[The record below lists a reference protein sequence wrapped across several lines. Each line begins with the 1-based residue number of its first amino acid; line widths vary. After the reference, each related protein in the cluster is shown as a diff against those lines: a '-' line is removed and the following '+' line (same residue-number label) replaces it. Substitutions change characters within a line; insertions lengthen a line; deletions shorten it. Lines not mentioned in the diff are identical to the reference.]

1 MENINNLQSPLI
13 NEGLNREEIKARVEL
28 GLINKK
34 SKGSS
39 KTIVGIIFSNIF
51 TFFNLINIAIAAV
64 LIYVKQYNQL
74 AFTVIITLNTII
86 GIIQEVKAKQTI
98 DKLSILSTPKAK
110 VLREGNQED
119 ILIEEIVVNDLILLK
134 IGDQIPAD
142 CIVRQGFVEVDESL
156 LTGES
161 EAIGK
166 KEGDGLLAGSFIV
179 SGNCLAEAEKVGKE
193 AYIESLTKRAKQYKK
208 PNSDLIKSL
217 KIIIRTVGIF
227 IIPVGIGLYFVQL
240 NHVPNPSDP
249 ETMVNAIIGAAGAMI
264 GMMPSGLFLLTSMAL
279 AVGVIRL
286 AQNNTLVQ
294 ELYCIETLARID
306 TLCLDKTGTIT
317 DGTMT
322 VKGIH
327 LFGEK
332 SEEPKKIIP
341 QMMAYL
347 EENNQTAVSLI
358 NHFGVSK
365 RARKANKIVSFS
377 SQRKYTAVEFETIG
391 TFALGAPEFILTK
404 ADYNT
409 IKKEVEKQARKGYR
423 VLLLAK
429 TEEPLLN
436 DHLPKMNPEAL
447 IFLEDT
453 IRTDAITTIEYF
465 NTHGVDVRVISGDNE
480 ITVSQIAKRA
490 GIPNYDKYI
499 SLEGLSDDE
508 VMESV
513 KEYQIFG
520 RVSPEQKRLL
530 VLALKANGKIVA
542 MTGDGV
548 NDILALREADASIA
562 LASGSE
568 AARNASHLVLL
579 DSNFSSMP
587 KVVSEGRRVIN
598 NIQRVATLFLT
609 KTIFS
614 ILLTIVAFLVTK
626 KYPISPIQLFL
637 IDFLVI
643 GMPAFF
649 LSLQPNNEQVK
660 GKFLSNVLKTSLPGA
675 LTVAFQTLIIFFL
688 KNKIGFTDAESST
701 LIVISATFTGFVVL
715 FRVMQP
721 LTVYKRFLLTFSFVL
736 FLAAISFI
744 PTVFRF
750 NPLFSFYL
758 STGRN
763 DLNQLSFELLLLL
776 IVMVQSAPLLINFFV
791 KLPSQIKRGFK
802 SLIMK
807 LSGV

>member
-1 MENINNLQSPLI
+1 MDENNNLKSPLLT
-13 NEGLNREEIKARVEL
+13 EGLSIKEVNERVAL
-28 GLINKK
+28 GLVNKK

-39 KTIVGIIFSNIF
+39 KTVLGIIFSNIF
-51 TFFNLINIAIAAV
+51 TFFNMINIAIAAL
-64 LIYVKQYNQL
+64 LIYFEQYNQL
-74 AFTVIITLNTII
+74 AFTVVIFLNTVI
-86 GIIQEVKAKQTI
+86 GIIQEIKAKQTI
-98 DKLSILSTPKAK
+98 DKLSIISAPKAH
-110 VLREGNQED
+110 VLREGKKED
-119 ILIEEIVVNDLILLK
+119 IRIEDVVINDLIILK
-134 IGDQIPAD
+134 IGDQITAD
-142 CIVRQGFVEVDESL
+142 CILREGYVEVDESL

-161 EAIGK
+161 DAVGKQIG
-166 KEGDGLLAGSFIV
+166 DNLLSGSYIV
-179 SGNCLAEAEKVGKE
+179 SGNCVAEAVKVGND
-193 AYIESLTKRAKQYKK
+193 AYIENLTKKAKQYKK

-217 KIIIRTVGIF
+217 KIIIRTIGIF
-227 IIPVGIGLYFVQL
+227 IIPVGVGLYFIQ
-240 NHVPNPSDP
+240 
-249 ETMVNAIIGAAGAMI
+249 VNQGGLLQEDAVVATAGAMI

-317 DGTMT
+317 DGTMN
-322 VKGIH
+322 VKGIYT
-327 LFGEK
+327 FNEK
-332 SEEPKKIIP
+332 GDDPKKIVS

-347 EENNQTAVSLI
+347 EDNNQTASALI
-358 NHFGVSK
+358 EKFGINK
-365 RARKANKIVSFS
+365 RPKKAVKVISFS
-377 SQRKYTAVEFETIG
+377 SQRKYTAVEFESIG
-391 TFALGAPEFILTK
+391 TYALGAPEFILSK
-404 ADYNT
+404 NDYNSV
-409 IKKEVEKQARKGYR
+409 KKEVEKQAKKGFR

-429 TEEPLLN
+429 SDKPLIN
-436 DHLPKMNPEAL
+436 DHLPSMTPEVL
-447 IFLEDT
+447 ILLEDT
-453 IRTDAITTIEYF
+453 IRTDAIATIDYF
-465 NTHGVDVRVISGDNE
+465 NTHGVDVKVISGDNA

-499 SLEGLSDDE
+499 SLDGLSDDE
-508 VMESV
+508 VIESA
-513 KEYQIFG
+513 KSYQIFG
-520 RVSPEQKRLL
+520 RVNPEQKRLL
-530 VLALKANGKIVA
+530 VQALKANGKIVA

-614 ILLTIVAFLVTK
+614 ILLTMVAYLVTK

-643 GMPAFF
+643 GVPSFF

-660 GKFLSNVLKTSLPGA
+660 GKFLSNVIKTALPGA

-688 KNKIGFTDAESST
+688 KNQMGFGDPESST

-715 FRVMQP
+715 YRVMQP
-721 LTVYKRFLLTFSFVL
+721 LTVYKRILLFVTFSL
-736 FLAAISFI
+736 FLTAISFI
-744 PTVFRF
+744 PTIFKF

-758 STGRN
+758 SAGNNSLTQ
-763 DLNQLSFELLLLL
+763 LNLELLLLL
-776 IVMVQSAPLLINFFV
+776 IVMVQSAPLLMTIFV
-791 KLPSQIKRGFK
+791 KLPGWIKRGFK
-802 SLIMK
+802 SAIMK

>member
-1 MENINNLQSPLI
+1 MENNNNLNSPLLKV
-13 NEGLNREEIKARVEL
+13 GLNQEEIKQRIEL

-39 KTIVGIIFSNIF
+39 KTITGIIFTNIF
-51 TFFNLINIAIAAV
+51 TFFNLINIFIAGV

-74 AFTVIITLNTII
+74 AFTVIIFLNTVI
-86 GIIQEVKAKQTI
+86 GIIQEIKAKQTI
-98 DKLSILSTPKAK
+98 DRLSILSSPKAR
-110 VLREGNQED
+110 VLREGNLED
-119 ILIEEIVVNDLILLK
+119 ILIEEIVTNDLLLLK

-142 CIVRQGFVEVDESL
+142 CLVREGFVEVDESL

-161 EAIGK
+161 DAIGK
-166 KEGDGLLAGSFIV
+166 QEGDSLLSGSFIV
-179 SGNCLAEAEKVGKE
+179 SGNCVAEAIKVGKD
-193 AYIESLTKRAKQYKK
+193 AYIENLTKKAKQYKK
-208 PNSDLIKSL
+208 PNSDLIKAL

-227 IIPVGIGLYFVQL
+227 IIPVGVGLYFVQL
-240 NHVPNPSDP
+240 KYASNPADP
-249 ETMVNAIIGAAGAMI
+249 ETVVNAIIGAAGAMI

-322 VKGIH
+322 VKGVH
-327 LFGEK
+327 LFDEK
-332 SEEPKKIIP
+332 SEDPKKIIP

-347 EENNQTAVSLI
+347 EENNQTSYALI
-358 NHFGVSK
+358 DKFGISK
-365 RARKANKIVSFS
+365 KAKKAHKIVSFS

-391 TFALGAPEFILTK
+391 TFALGAPEFILSKT
-404 ADYNT
+404 DYNS
-409 IKKEVEKQARKGYR
+409 IRKEVEKHAKKGYR

-429 TEEPLLN
+429 TKEKLLN
-436 DHLPKMNPEAL
+436 EHLPKMNPEAL

-453 IRTDAITTIEYF
+453 VRNDAIATISYF
-465 NTHGVDVRVISGDNE
+465 NTHGVDVKVISGDNAV
-480 ITVSQIAKRA
+480 TVSQIAKRA
-490 GIPNYDKYI
+490 GIPKYDKYI
-499 SLEGLSDDE
+499 SLEGLTDDE
-508 VMESV
+508 VVESA

-520 RVSPEQKRLL
+520 RVNPEQKRLL
-530 VLALKANGKIVA
+530 VQALKANGKIVA

-587 KVVSEGRRVIN
+587 KVVNEGRRVIN

-614 ILLTIVAFLVTK
+614 ILLTLVAFMVTK

-643 GMPAFF
+643 GMPSFF

-660 GKFLSNVLKTSLPGA
+660 GKFLSNVVKTSLPGA

-688 KNKIGFTDAESST
+688 KKQIGFSDPEAST

-721 LTVYKRFLLTFSFVL
+721 LTAYKRVLLTVSFML

-750 NPLFSFYL
+750 NPLFTFYL
-758 STGRN
+758 TTGN
-763 DLNQLSFELLLLL
+763 NNLNQLSFDLLLLL
-776 IVMVQSAPLLINFFV
+776 IVMVQSAPLLITFFV
-791 KLPSQIKRGFK
+791 KLPSLIKRGFK
-802 SLIMK
+802 TIIMK